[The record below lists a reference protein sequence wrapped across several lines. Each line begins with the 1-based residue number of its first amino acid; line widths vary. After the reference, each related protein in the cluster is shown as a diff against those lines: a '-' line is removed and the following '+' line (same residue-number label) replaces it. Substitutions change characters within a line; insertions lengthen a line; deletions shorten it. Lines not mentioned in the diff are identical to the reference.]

1 MNKKIIALAIA
12 AAVAAPMAAQAAPTV
27 YGKINIGIVSFD
39 DGGANDGLAIF
50 DEASRLGL
58 KGSSDLGGGL
68 KLIYKMEG
76 TVDMDGGNAFNFNRD
91 TMVGLKGGFGTVSIG
106 RQNTAYKNAT
116 GKYDLFAD
124 MYGDITGDG
133 THGTADTREQGI
145 KYENKFGGVKLA
157 IDLAP
162 SEAGAPNDEMG
173 NTIAV
178 NFKAGPVDLAIALAS
193 AGDNNDTGVGT
204 NDSATKIGV
213 QWKGGANTVNFI
225 HETFEEDL
233 TGNEQ
238 TAMTIQ
244 YGMKMGK
251 NMFQLSH
258 TMAETDPGSSAT
270 ETTQTS
276 LALVHTMSKS
286 TKVYVAYSAIDNGAG
301 INSEGRLAS
310 GITNHSPLNGEDPSG
325 IAFGLTTSF

>member
-27 YGKINIGIVSFD
+27 YGKINMGIVSFD

-58 KGSSDLGGGL
+58 KGSEDLGGGL

-76 TVDMDGGNAFNFNRD
+76 TADMDQNGGFAFNRD

-133 THGTADTREQGI
+133 THGAADTREEGI

-157 IDLAP
+157 IDFAP
-162 SEAGAPNDEMG
+162 SEAGSPNDEMG
-173 NTIAV
+173 NTVAV
-178 NFKAGPVDLAIALAS
+178 NFKAGPVDLAVALGTC
-193 AGDNNDTGVGT
+193 GDACEGGAVK
-204 NDSATKIGV
+204 DSATKIGV

-270 ETTQTS
+270 EATQTS
-276 LALVHTMSKS
+276 VALVHTMSKS
-286 TKVYVAYSAIDNGAG
+286 TKVYVAYSAIDNGAAVA
-301 INSEGRLAS
+301 SEGRLDS